1 MIRHPLVR
9 RYGVVIVVATLIAL
23 LPLILPSLFYVR
35 IGALVFIFALAVL
48 GLNLLMGFAGQV
60 SLGHAGFFGIGA
72 YAVAVGPTHL
82 GIPSWV
88 SIVIGAALAGL
99 IAFAVGRPILRL
111 KGHYLAV
118 ATLGLGLMIAM
129 VFTNEARWT
138 GGPDG
143 MPVPRLILFGEAM
156 RGSLTWY
163 WISGVTLTIG
173 AALAVNL
180 IDSPTGRAFRA
191 VHDSETAARVLGIDV
206 ARYKLVAFV
215 LSAIYAAIAGAY
227 LALFDGL
234 VTPATAGFLRSIEF
248 VTMAVL
254 GGLGSIAG
262 SIVGAAV
269 LTVLPQVLTSFHD
282 YETIALGALMIAF
295 MIFLREGIVPSLA
308 ARLGWAS

>member
-1 MIRHPLVR
+1 MMGRPLAR
-9 RYGVVIVVATLIAL
+9 RYGVVIVVATLIAI

-35 IGALVFIFALAVL
+35 IAALVFIFALAVL

-82 GIPSWV
+82 GIPSWA
-88 SIVIGAALAGL
+88 SIIVGAALAGL
-99 IAFAVGRPILRL
+99 IAFVVGRPILRL

-118 ATLGLGLMIAM
+118 ATLGMGLMIAM

-163 WISGVTLTIG
+163 WISGATLVIG

-206 ARYKLVAFV
+206 ARYKLIAFV
-215 LSAIYAAIAGAY
+215 LSAIYAAVAGAY

-308 ARLGWAS
+308 MRLGRAS